1 MVEIEREVALE
12 TEHVMNGLPR
22 TRKKL
27 RLEEGKSNV
36 TLRSLKEEIL
46 WGRGESGFWVAE
58 MARSAVKIWCV
69 KAEVEERDG

>member
-1 MVEIEREVALE
+1 MVYLVFEPFDEHERIAWMVEIEREVELE
-12 TEHVMNGLPR
+12 TEQVMNGLPR

-46 WGRGESGFWVAE
+46 WGCGEPGF
-58 MARSAVKIWCV
+58 
-69 KAEVEERDG
+69 